1 MATGRGLRT
10 PARYGWCPIMMAGA
24 ITKVIGKAAAGV
36 WPMIIV
42 GIAAGIETIAAMS
55 TTETGAKAVPG
66 KYSSSPAASLIIRPL
81 KSILN

>member
-36 WPMIIV
+36 WPMIII

-55 TTETGAKAVPG
+55 TTETGAKAVSG
-66 KYSSSPAASLIIRPL
+66 EVFLESRRFLDHPATQISF
-81 KSILN
+81 